1 MRIGVMVCHCGNNI
15 AATVDVEA
23 VAKAA
28 REFPDVVFSTDH
40 MYACSDPGQ
49 KSIEQVI
56 RDMRLDGVVVASC
69 SPRMHETTFRR
80 AVERAGLNRYMF
92 EMANIREHVAWISLD
107 RRRNTEKATDLVRMA
122 VEKLRHNRPLT
133 AKSFDVQKRV
143 LIIGG
148 GVAGVQ
154 AALDCADG
162 GLDVVLVE
170 RRQAIGGIMSKLD
183 KTFPTIDC
191 SVCVLGPKMVD
202 VGQHP
207 RITLHTL
214 SEVEELSGYVGNFE
228 VKIRKKSPFVD
239 WTKCTGCGACL
250 EKCPSRKVPDSF
262 NENVAFCT
270 AINIPFPQAIPKRA
284 AIDPA
289 HCRQFTK
296 GKCGVCQKI
305 CPADAIDYAMAD
317 EVVTEK
323 VGAVIAATGLDL
335 FDHTKCGEYGGGRYP
350 DVITSLQYERMLSA
364 SGPTAGHI
372 KRPSDGKEPK
382 TVVFI
387 ACVGSRDRSLDRP
400 YCSNFCCMYTAKQAI
415 LTRDHIPDSTS
426 YVFYMDIRANGK
438 GYEEFV
444 RRAQEEYGVQYVR
457 GRVAQITPATG
468 PDAGGQLIVRG
479 ADTLLGAQVEIA
491 ADLVVLAVG
500 AEAAKG
506 AGALAEKLRISYD
519 HYGFFLEGHP
529 KLKPVETNTAGVFL
543 AGACQGPKDIPS
555 SVAQASAAAGK
566 VLSLLSKDKL
576 ESDPQIA
583 QVTMNR
589 CIGCG
594 KCERT
599 CPFGA
604 IRMRELRDGSQ
615 KAEVVE
621 TVCQGCGIC
630 SVTCPV
636 RAIQLQ
642 HFTDSQ
648 LLAEVNA
655 LCRTWDETSG

>member
-23 VAKAA
+23 VAAAA
-28 REFPDVVFSTDH
+28 REFPDVVFATDH

-49 KSIEQVI
+49 NTIEKTI
-56 RDMRLDGVVVASC
+56 RELKLDGVVVASC
-69 SPRMHETTFRR
+69 SPRMHEVTFRR

-107 RRRNTEKATDLVRMA
+107 RKRNTQKATDLVRMA
-122 VEKLRHNRPLT
+122 VEKLRVDRPLT
-133 AKSFDVQKRV
+133 PKSFDVQKRV
-143 LIIGG
+143 LIVGG
-148 GVAGVQ
+148 GVAGIQ

-162 GLDVVLVE
+162 GLDVILVE
-170 RRQAIGGIMSKLD
+170 RRQSIGGIMGKLD
-183 KTFPTIDC
+183 KTFPTVDC

-202 VGQHP
+202 AGQNP

-214 SEVEELSGYVGNFE
+214 SEVEDVSGYVGNFE
-228 VKIRKKSPFVD
+228 VKIRKKSPYVD
-239 WTKCTGCGACL
+239 WNKCTGCGACE
-250 EKCPSRKVPDSF
+250 EKCPSRKVPDAH
-262 NENVAFCT
+262 NERISLTT

-284 AIDPA
+284 AINPDY
-289 HCRQFTK
+289 CLRFTK
-296 GKCGVCQKI
+296 GKCGVCQKV
-305 CPADAIDYAMAD
+305 CPADAIDYEMQD

-323 VGAVIAATGLDL
+323 VGAIIAATGIDL
-335 FDHTKCGEYGGGRYP
+335 FDHTRCGEYGGGRYP

-372 KRPSDGKEPK
+372 KRPSDGKEPR
-382 TVVFI
+382 TVAFI
-387 ACVGSRDRSLDRP
+387 ACVGSRDRSLGRP
-400 YCSNFCCMYTAKQAI
+400 YCSGFCCMYTAKQAI
-415 LTRDHIPDSTS
+415 LTRDHIPDSRA

-438 GYEEFV
+438 GYEEFI
-444 RRAQEEYGVQYVR
+444 RRAQEEYGVEYVR
-457 GRVAQITPATG
+457 GRVAQVIPVDG
-468 PDAGGQLIVRG
+468 PDGPQMLVRG
-479 ADTLLGAQVEIA
+479 ADTLLGRQVELK

-500 AEAAKG
+500 VEAAHG
-506 AGALAEKLRISYD
+506 APALAEKLRISYD
-519 HYGFFLEGHP
+519 AYGFFLEGHP
-529 KLKPVETNTAGVFL
+529 KLRPVETNTVGVFL
-543 AGACQGPKDIPS
+543 AGACQGAKDIPS

-566 VLSLLSKDKL
+566 VLALLSKDKL

-583 QVTMNR
+583 QVQAIR

-604 IRMRELRDGSQ
+604 IRMRELRDGS
-615 KAEVVE
+615 KRAEVVE

-655 LCRTWDETSG
+655 LCRTWDETTES